1 MSRTYRKHE
10 GSPGRRRRISARA
23 VRRNPP
29 DLRLLSKALLMQ
41 AADEAAAASTPS
53 ATPPANAQPPDDAG
67 SGHPGMTGHPGDRS

>member
-10 GSPGRRRRISARA
+10 GGAGRQRRISARA

-41 AADEAAAASTPS
+41 AADEAAAAKKP
-53 ATPPANAQPPDDAG
+53 ATPPTSEQDA
-67 SGHPGMTGHPGDRS
+67 SNTDGDQR